1 MEGGRPRE
9 LLLMLVVDFVRSA
22 RQVRGVSRISLIG
35 SVATDEDRPKDVD
48 LLVCIGEDVDLARLA
63 RFSRRLQGRAQSMG
77 LGSDVFLCDDHGM
90 YLGRVCPWKQCGPRY
105 RASCDALSCGVREYL
120 HDDFGDIELDV
131 EDVKR
136 RAVELWPEKRSEIDV
151 PPDVQAVL
159 WRGRGQEQTVSNE
172 ATE

>member
-1 MEGGRPRE
+1 MEEGGPRE

-22 RQVRGVSRISLIG
+22 QQVHGVIRISLIG
-35 SVATDEDRPKDVD
+35 SVASNEDRPKDVD
-48 LLVCIGEDVDLARLA
+48 LLVCIGEDVDLTRLA
-63 RFSRRLQGRAQSMG
+63 RFSRRLQGRAQSEG

-131 EDVKR
+131 GDVER
-136 RAVELWPEKRSEIDV
+136 GAVELWPEMRSEIVV
-151 PPDVQAVL
+151 PPDLQAWL
-159 WRGRGQEQTVSNE
+159 WRGRRQEKTGSNE